1 MFFSYCLYSAANKSY
16 SSVGRHEQKNKKN
29 TGQV

>member
-1 MFFSYCLYSAANKSY
+1 MFFSYCLYSAANKY
-16 SSVGRHEQKNKKN
+16 HSSVGHHEQKNEKN